1 MHTYMEKTIYTWG
14 KETGRELYIGRQIR
28 EKYIG
33 RCKLFVVMGLS
44 KRQIGHQQPQETD
57 HTIDQRFQQK
67 LQIKFSDVKIGP
79 CEVRQPSF
87 HQQLSIGGQNV
98 TSDSALIWVSINH
111 IFWED
116 SK

>member
-44 KRQIGHQQPQETD
+44 KRQIGH
-57 HTIDQRFQQK
+57 
-67 LQIKFSDVKIGP
+67 
-79 CEVRQPSF
+79 
-87 HQQLSIGGQNV
+87 
-98 TSDSALIWVSINH
+98 
-111 IFWED
+111 
-116 SK
+116 